1 MIMAVRRR
9 IKRIRNSDV
18 VVVVVVIEK
27 WERVMDCFPGS
38 DGSGL

>member
-1 MIMAVRRR
+1 MIMAVIRR
-9 IKRIRNSDV
+9 IRRIGNSD

>member
-9 IKRIRNSDV
+9 IRRIGNSD
-18 VVVVVVIEK
+18 VVVVVIEK

>member
-1 MIMAVRRR
+1 MIMALRSRIRR
-9 IKRIRNSDV
+9 IGNRD
-18 VVVVVVIEK
+18 VVVVVIEK